1 MIKATQVPD
10 LFSDFKKI
18 PTNVFLKNVHINQQ
32 AATTF
37 ETMRVFDGIPNPDD
51 ATVKKVQRAALTS
64 FNQFQK
70 ELLGEGIELYYCDED
85 MSGMIEIAAKAL
97 THEDIADPSVLMTER
112 GFCYFA
118 EGITINNS
126 IIHAVFW
133 GPASYSTQDNETE
146 YGYQVVSYNDRF
158 NEKDKTGTMF
168 WEALSRE
175 TGRSAPNARW
185 VYKQTTGYVSG
196 DPLAP
201 SPEMF
206 ETAATSGEG
215 DLYHISPTALLHC
228 LMLMVKQPP
237 EVITVEKK
245 KSDNKKQLKRLK
257 KENIPSEVVVVDI
270 RHRYQPSSTPSTSK
284 KIEWSRRWLVSGH
297 WAWRA
302 TKEGRVRR
310 WIMPYIKGPDDKP
323 FIATKRVIAL
333 LK

>member
-18 PTNVFLKNVHINQQ
+18 PRNAFLKNAHINQQ
-32 AATTF
+32 AASTF
-37 ETMRVFDGIPNPDD
+37 ETMKIMDGISDLDD
-51 ATVKKVQRAALTS
+51 ATIKTIQRTAVTS
-64 FNQFQK
+64 FNAFQR
-70 ELLGEGIELYYCDED
+70 ELLGGAVELYYCDED

-97 THEDIADPSVLMTER
+97 THEDIADPSGLMSER

-118 EGITINNS
+118 EGIPVNNS
-126 IIHAVFW
+126 IVHAIFW
-133 GPASYSTQDNETE
+133 GPASYITQGSETE
-146 YGYQVVSYNDRF
+146 YGYQVAAYNDRF

-168 WEALSRE
+168 WDALTKE
-175 TGRSAPNARW
+175 TGVPAPNARW
-185 VYKQTTGYVSG
+185 VYKNTSGYVSG

-201 SPEMF
+201 SPDMF
-206 ETAATSGEG
+206 KVANASG
-215 DLYHISPTALLHC
+215 DNLYNISPTAILHC
-228 LMLMVKQPP
+228 LMLMINQPP

-284 KIEWSRRWLVSGH
+284 AVEWSRRWLVSGH